1 MELIVATRN
10 KDKCKEL
17 QALLQDLGV
26 RIRTIGDFPGAP
38 DVVEDGTTCEANAIK
53 KAQSAA
59 RFTGLPAIADDTGL
73 EVAALDGRPGVYAA
87 RYAGESATYEDN
99 WRKLLRELNGVPV
112 SRRQARFVTAA
123 AIAYPDGR
131 VQMALGTL
139 DGVITEQPRGT
150 AGFGYDPVFLVPE
163 KEKTLAEMTP
173 EEKNQVSHRARAFQR
188 AKELLQEAS
197 HLTGV

>member
-38 DVVEDGTTCEANAIK
+38 DVVEDGSTCEANAIK

-59 RFTGLPAIADDTGL
+59 QFTGRPAIADDTGL
-73 EVAALDGRPGVYAA
+73 EVAALGGRPGVYAA

-99 WRKLLRELNGVPV
+99 WRKLLHELNGVPLT
-112 SRRQARFVTAA
+112 RRQARFVTAA

-131 VQMALGTL
+131 VQVAIGTL
-139 DGVITEQPRGT
+139 DGVITERPQGVS
-150 AGFGYDPVFLVPE
+150 GFGYDPIFLVPE
-163 KEKTLAEMTP
+163 KGKTLAEMTP

-188 AKELLQEAS
+188 AKELLQVSEA
-197 HLTGV
+197 VR

>member
-173 EEKNQVSHRARAFQR
+173 EEKNQVSHRGRAFQR

>member
-17 QALLQDLGV
+17 QALLQDRGV
-26 RIRTIGDFPGAP
+26 RLRTIADFPGAP
-38 DVVEDGTTCEANAIK
+38 DVVEDGATCEANAIK
-53 KAQSAA
+53 KALSAA

-99 WRKLLRELNGVPV
+99 WRKLLHELNGVP
-112 SRRQARFVTAA
+112 STKRQARFVTVA

-131 VQMALGTL
+131 VQVALGTL
-139 DGVITEQPRGT
+139 DGVITERPQGMS
-150 AGFGYDPVFLVPE
+150 GFGYDPIFLVPE
-163 KEKTLAEMTP
+163 KGKTLAEMTP

-188 AKELLQEAS
+188 AKELLGSVQSA
-197 HLTGV
+197 

>member
-1 MELIVATRN
+1 M
-10 KDKCKEL
+10 
-17 QALLQDLGV
+17 
-26 RIRTIGDFPGAP
+26 
-38 DVVEDGTTCEANAIK
+38 VEDGTTCEANAIK

-150 AGFGYDPVFLVPE
+150 GGFGYDPVFLVPE

>member
-38 DVVEDGTTCEANAIK
+38 DVVEDGATCEANAMK

-59 RFTGLPAIADDTGL
+59 QFTGLPAIADDTGL

-99 WRKLLRELNGVPV
+99 WRKLLHELNGVPRA
-112 SRRQARFVTAA
+112 RRQARFVTAA

-131 VQMALGTL
+131 VQVALGAL

-150 AGFGYDPVFLVPE
+150 AGFGYDPVFLVPD
-163 KEKTLAEMTP
+163 KGKTLAEMSP
-173 EEKNQVSHRARAFQR
+173 EEKNQVSHRARAFQQ
-188 AKELLQEAS
+188 AKELLQVSEA
-197 HLTGV
+197 VR

>member
-99 WRKLLRELNGVPV
+99 WRKLLHELNAVPPA
-112 SRRQARFVTAA
+112 RRQARFVTAA

-131 VQMALGTL
+131 VQVALGTL

-150 AGFGYDPVFLVPE
+150 GGFGYDPVFLVPE

>member
-10 KDKCKEL
+10 RDKCDEL
-17 QALLQDLGV
+17 EALLHDLGV
-26 RIRTIGDFPGAP
+26 QLRTIGDFPGAP
-38 DVVEDGTTCEANAIK
+38 DVVEDGTTCETNAIK
-53 KAQSAA
+53 KAVSAA

-99 WRKLLRELNGVPV
+99 WWKLLHELKGIPPA
-112 SRRQARFVTAA
+112 RRQARFVTAA

-131 VQMALGTL
+131 VQVALGTL
-139 DGVITEQPRGT
+139 DGVITEQPQGMS
-150 AGFGYDPVFLVPE
+150 GFGYDPVFLVPE
-163 KEKTLAEMTP
+163 KGKTLAEMTP

-188 AKELLQEAS
+188 AKELLRSAQPA
-197 HLTGV
+197 

>member
-17 QALLQDLGV
+17 QALLQDRGV
-26 RIRTIGDFPGAP
+26 RLRTIADFPGAP
-38 DVVEDGTTCEANAIK
+38 DVVEDGATCEANAIK
-53 KAQSAA
+53 KALSAA

-99 WRKLLRELNGVPV
+99 WRKLLHELNGVP
-112 SRRQARFVTAA
+112 STKRQARFVTVA

-131 VQMALGTL
+131 VQVALGTL
-139 DGVITEQPRGT
+139 DGVITERPQGMS
-150 AGFGYDPVFLVPE
+150 GFGYDPIFLVPE
-163 KEKTLAEMTP
+163 KGKTLAEMTP
-173 EEKNQVSHRARAFQR
+173 DEKNQVSHRAHAFQR
-188 AKELLQEAS
+188 AKELLGAVQSA
-197 HLTGV
+197 

>member
-10 KDKCKEL
+10 RDKCNEL

-26 RIRTIGDFPGAP
+26 RLRTIGDFPGAP

-59 RFTGLPAIADDTGL
+59 QFTGLPAIADDTGL
-73 EVAALDGRPGVYAA
+73 EVAALSGRPGVYAA

-99 WRKLLRELNGVPV
+99 WRKLLHELNGIP
-112 SRRQARFVTAA
+112 SARRQARFVTAA

-131 VQMALGTL
+131 VQVAMGTL
-139 DGVITEQPRGT
+139 DGMITEQPQGT
-150 AGFGYDPVFLVPE
+150 SGFGYDPVFLVPE
-163 KEKTLAEMTP
+163 KGKTLAEMTA

-188 AKELLQEAS
+188 AKELLQVSE
-197 HLTGV
+197 TVR

>member
-10 KDKCKEL
+10 RDKCNEL

-26 RIRTIGDFPGAP
+26 RLRTIGDFPGAP

-59 RFTGLPAIADDTGL
+59 QFTGLPAIADDTGL
-73 EVAALDGRPGVYAA
+73 EVAALSGRPGIYAA

-99 WRKLLRELNGVPV
+99 WRKLLHELNGIP
-112 SRRQARFVTAA
+112 SARRQARFVTAA

-131 VQMALGTL
+131 VQVALGTL
-139 DGVITEQPRGT
+139 DGVITEHPRGT

-163 KEKTLAEMTP
+163 KGKTLAEMTA

-188 AKELLQEAS
+188 AKELLGSVQSA
-197 HLTGV
+197 

>member
-131 VQMALGTL
+131 VQVALGTL
-139 DGVITEQPRGT
+139 DGMITEQPRGT
-150 AGFGYDPVFLVPE
+150 GGFGYDPVFLVPE

-173 EEKNQVSHRARAFQR
+173 EEKNQVSHRGRAFQR

>member
-38 DVVEDGTTCEANAIK
+38 DVVEDGSTCEANAIK

-59 RFTGLPAIADDTGL
+59 QFTGRPAIADDTGL
-73 EVAALDGRPGVYAA
+73 EVAALGGRPGVYAA

-99 WRKLLRELNGVPV
+99 WRKLLHELNGVPLT
-112 SRRQARFVTAA
+112 RRQARFVTAA

-131 VQMALGTL
+131 VQVAIGTL
-139 DGVITEQPRGT
+139 DGVITERPQGVS
-150 AGFGYDPVFLVPE
+150 GFGYDPIFLVPE
-163 KEKTLAEMTP
+163 KGKTLAEMTP

-188 AKELLQEAS
+188 AKELLQVSE
-197 HLTGV
+197 VVR

>member
-10 KDKCKEL
+10 RDKCNEL

-26 RIRTIGDFPGAP
+26 RLRTIGDFPGAP

-59 RFTGLPAIADDTGL
+59 QFTGLPAIADDTGL
-73 EVAALDGRPGVYAA
+73 EVAALSGRPGVYAA

-99 WRKLLRELNGVPV
+99 WRKLLHELNGIP
-112 SRRQARFVTAA
+112 SARRQARFVTAA

-131 VQMALGTL
+131 VQVAMGTL
-139 DGVITEQPRGT
+139 DGMITEQPQGT
-150 AGFGYDPVFLVPE
+150 SGFGYDPVFLVPE
-163 KEKTLAEMTP
+163 KGKTLAEMTA

-188 AKELLQEAS
+188 AKELLGSVQSA
-197 HLTGV
+197 

>member
-10 KDKCKEL
+10 RDKRNEL

-26 RIRTIGDFPGAP
+26 RLRTIGDFPGAP
-38 DVVEDGTTCEANAIK
+38 DVVEDGTTCEVNAIK

-59 RFTGLPAIADDTGL
+59 QFTGLPAIADDTGL

-99 WRKLLRELNGVPV
+99 WRKLLHELNGIP
-112 SRRQARFVTAA
+112 SARRQARFVTAA

-131 VQMALGTL
+131 LQVALGTL
-139 DGVITEQPRGT
+139 DGVITERPQGT
-150 AGFGYDPVFLVPE
+150 SGFGYDPVFLVPE
-163 KEKTLAEMTP
+163 KGKTLAEMTP
-173 EEKNQVSHRARAFQR
+173 EEKNEVSHRARAFQR
-188 AKELLQEAS
+188 AKELLQVGEAMR
-197 HLTGV
+197 

>member
-10 KDKCKEL
+10 RDKRNEL

-26 RIRTIGDFPGAP
+26 RLRTIGDFPGAP

-59 RFTGLPAIADDTGL
+59 QFTGLPAIADDTGL

-99 WRKLLRELNGVPV
+99 WRKLLHELNGIP
-112 SRRQARFVTAA
+112 SARRQARFVTAA

-131 VQMALGTL
+131 LQVALGTL
-139 DGVITEQPRGT
+139 DGVITERPQGT
-150 AGFGYDPVFLVPE
+150 SGFGYDPVFLVPE
-163 KEKTLAEMTP
+163 KGKTLAEMTP
-173 EEKNQVSHRARAFQR
+173 EEKNEVSHRARAFQR
-188 AKELLQEAS
+188 AKELLQVGEAMR
-197 HLTGV
+197 

>member
-150 AGFGYDPVFLVPE
+150 GGFGYDPVFLVPE